1 MRRREIFKTSPI
13 FGRCFEINL
22 NENVGNLSL
31 SKRIFYNGRDIIL

>member
-13 FGRCFEINL
+13 FGRYFEINL

-31 SKRIFYNGRDIIL
+31 SKQIFYNGRDIIL